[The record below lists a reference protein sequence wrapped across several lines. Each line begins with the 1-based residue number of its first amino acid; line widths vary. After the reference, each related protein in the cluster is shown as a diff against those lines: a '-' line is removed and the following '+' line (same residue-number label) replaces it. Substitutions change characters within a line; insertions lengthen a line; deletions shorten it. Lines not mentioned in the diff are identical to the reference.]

1 MERFRLILFIV
12 CVIMFS
18 YWAVTLTQAVG
29 NLYSVV
35 KAHDNQIS
43 DLQKQKEDHH
53 VGNKRQGE
61 IQR

>member
-1 MERFRLILFIV
+1 M
-12 CVIMFS
+12 MFS

-29 NLYSVV
+29 NLYAVV

-53 VGNKRQGE
+53 VGNNRQGE
-61 IQR
+61 IQP